1 MNRNQ
6 YQGFDHMKYV
16 LCDMIYTK
24 GITIMPMCFHETNV
38 SSESIK
44 EHINPIINAS
54 QTQSLRKRNYIINR
68 IMPNEYRSRGLA
80 NDITIS
86 KLETQWAY
94 RQERS
99 QQSSDGFNV
108 TLKTKFSS
116 LQS

>member
-1 MNRNQ
+1 MN
-6 YQGFDHMKYV
+6 YV
-16 LCDMIYTK
+16 LYETIYTK
-24 GITIMPMCFHETNV
+24 GLITTQMCFHETNV

-54 QTQSLRKRNYIINR
+54 QTQSLIKRNYIINQK
-68 IMPNEYRSRGLA
+68 MPNEYRSRGLA
-80 NDITIS
+80 NCITIS

-99 QQSSDGFNV
+99 QQFRDDFNV
-108 TLKTKFSS
+108 TLKTKFSC